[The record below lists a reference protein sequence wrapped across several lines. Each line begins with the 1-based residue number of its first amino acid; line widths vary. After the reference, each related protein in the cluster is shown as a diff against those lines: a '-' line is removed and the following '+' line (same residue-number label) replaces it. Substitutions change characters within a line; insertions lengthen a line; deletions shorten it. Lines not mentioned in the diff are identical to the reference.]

1 MGSWRETQLNGTEI
15 ISLTLLPEFPIHL
28 NKGKRW
34 QEGQMSPLTKSIIF
48 KKFYQSTLQT
58 PKPGFRP
65 RPRGSQ
71 WKHSHILYIPGGPHP
86 PGLTAEL
93 SASCMGGWWGQSQ
106 GASLFT
112 LAKSGPAQLTAL
124 HESEARFP
132 SRWWGVPNTVEMLCS
147 RPALLKPALVIWL
160 FKY

>member
-1 MGSWRETQLNGTEI
+1 MGSWGETQLKQHRN
-15 ISLTLLPEFPIHL
+15 
-28 NKGKRW
+28 NKPYFAAWIPHSSEQGEKDGK
-34 QEGQMSPLTKSIIF
+34 EGQKSIVF
-48 KKFYQSTLQT
+48 KKFYRSILQT

-65 RPRGSQ
+65 RPRAVSGNTATSCTFLEGLILLGSQ
-71 WKHSHILYIPGGPHP
+71 
-86 PGLTAEL
+86 L
-93 SASCMGGWWGQSQ
+93 SCVQAVCVDGEVRAK

-132 SRWWGVPNTVEMLCS
+132 SRWWGFPNTVEMLCS